1 MPQPIVVV
9 MVKAPRAGS
18 VKTRLVPP
26 LSESEAAS
34 LAACFAQ
41 DTILNARRVLPNVL
55 VAYAPADAR
64 LELERLLPGDLLW
77 FEQVGND
84 LGQRLDS
91 VVNHVSQLG
100 FSPFI
105 LLGADSPTLPTAFL
119 QQALQVLVSNQ
130 ADISLGPTDD
140 GGYYLIGLHRPV
152 PDLFQNIDWSTS
164 AVYKQTEA
172 NASALNLRLNAT
184 PCWYDVDTPAD
195 LERIRDQILSDHE
208 MQQQAPNTYRWLTN
222 RGLRHK

>member
-64 LELERLLPGDLLW
+64 LDLEPLLPTDLLW
-77 FEQVGND
+77 FAQVGND

-100 FSPFI
+100 FSPLI

-119 QQALQVLVSNQ
+119 QQALQALVSNQ

-140 GGYYLIGLHRPV
+140 GGYYLIGLHHPV
-152 PDLFQNIDWSTS
+152 PDLFQNIDWSTP
-164 AVYKQTEA
+164 AVYRQTAA
-172 NASALNLRLNAT
+172 NASALNLRLNTT

-195 LERIRDQILSDHE
+195 FERLRDQIFSDEE
-208 MQQQAPNTYRWLTN
+208 MQQRAPNTYRWLSN
-222 RGLRHK
+222 RVLPI

>member
-9 MVKAPRAGS
+9 MVKAPRAGA

-26 LSESEAAS
+26 LSQSEAAS

-64 LELERLLPGDLLW
+64 LDLEPLLPADLLW
-77 FEQVGND
+77 FAQVGND

-105 LLGADSPTLPTAFL
+105 LLGADSPTLPTPFL
-119 QQALQVLVSNQ
+119 QEALQVLASNQ

-140 GGYYLIGLHRPV
+140 GGYYLIGLHQPV
-152 PDLFQNIDWSTS
+152 PDLFHNIDWSTP
-164 AVYKQTEA
+164 AVYTQTAA
-172 NASALNLRLNAT
+172 NATALNLRLNAT
-184 PCWYDVDTPAD
+184 PCWYDVDTSAD
-195 LERIRDQILSDHE
+195 LERLRVEIFSDHE
-208 MQQQAPNTYRWLTN
+208 MQQLAPNTFRWLSN
-222 RGLRHK
+222 RVLRS